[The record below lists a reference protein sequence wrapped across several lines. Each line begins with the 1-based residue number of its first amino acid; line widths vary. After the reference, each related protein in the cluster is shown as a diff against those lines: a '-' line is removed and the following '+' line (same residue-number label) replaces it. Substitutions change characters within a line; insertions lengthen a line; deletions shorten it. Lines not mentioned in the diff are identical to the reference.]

1 MDCSLYINE
10 PEFGLLS
17 FFLAFC
23 LAFINYFGIFG
34 ACRYAIILFKQQTL
48 PHYKLP
54 NLGSLWMLV
63 AALGFAIMGALVK
76 IGATKFSPAELVFY
90 RSAFGLLAIYA
101 FIFAKKLPLKT
112 PVLAKQMSRALVGFI
127 SLVLFFYAIAHL
139 NLATAITLNYT
150 SPLFLALFMPF
161 LLNEQPKKSLYL
173 AVLIGFA
180 GIVFLLKPTITNND
194 ALAGALGLASGA
206 GAAIAYINVKQL
218 ANLNEPDWR
227 TVFYFTLVST
237 ICVALWMCFSP
248 LFGQAGFSALTWQDL
263 PVLIGLG
270 VSATIA
276 QLAMTRAYRT
286 GNTLTVASLAYVTVV
301 LASLFGV
308 LLWNEQL
315 LISEWLAIGLIILSG
330 IISVNATNAPAKKTT
345 K

>member
-1 MDCSLYINE
+1 
-10 PEFGLLS
+10 
-17 FFLAFC
+17 
-23 LAFINYFGIFG
+23 
-34 ACRYAIILFKQQTL
+34 
-48 PHYKLP
+48 
-54 NLGSLWMLV
+54 MLV
-63 AALGFAIMGALVK
+63 AALGFAVMGALVK
-76 IGATKFSPAELVFY
+76 IGAAKFSPAELVFY

-101 FIFAKKLPLKT
+101 FIFTKKLPLKT
-112 PVLAKQMSRALVGFI
+112 PVFAKQMSRAVVGFI

-161 LLNEQPKKSLYL
+161 MLHEKPKKILYL
-173 AVLIGFA
+173 AVVIGFI
-180 GIVFLLKPTITNND
+180 GIILLLKPTLQNND

-218 ANLNEPDWR
+218 GNLHEPDWR
-227 TVFYFTLVST
+227 TVYYFTLVST
-237 ICVALWMCFSP
+237 IASGAWLIFQQFTAIS
-248 LFGQAGFSALTWQDL
+248 WQDL
-263 PVLIGLG
+263 PLLIGLG

-308 LLWNEQL
+308 LFWQEQL
-315 LISEWLAIGLIILSG
+315 SKAEWLAIGLIILSG
-330 IISVNATNAPAKKTT
+330 VISINATNTAAK
-345 K
+345 